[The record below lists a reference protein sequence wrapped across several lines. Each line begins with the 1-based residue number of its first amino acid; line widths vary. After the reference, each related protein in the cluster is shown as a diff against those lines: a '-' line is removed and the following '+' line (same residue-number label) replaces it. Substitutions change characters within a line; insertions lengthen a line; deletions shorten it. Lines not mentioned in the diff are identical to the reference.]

1 MLFSLRKLLHTFRF
15 FNGYID
21 WSWKYPRLLRKFQS
35 YSLQLRALRG
45 SAAGRRVFIVGS
57 GPSLKQ
63 TDLSALAGHVV
74 IAVNSSYKLLLER
87 GIHPDYLLIEDR
99 FSAQSISESG
109 DLSKLTKTKLLIA
122 LSNSDLKFPRGTI
135 FYQTNYPTDQ
145 EYFEQNLQFS
155 QSFNSIVFLGGAI
168 IFQALQFA
176 YFLKVKEVFLLGV
189 DFNYGKAFLERFD
202 KKQGTTIV
210 LTQEDIPV
218 VQAAYFSNNYQQFR
232 AGDSLNIPNW
242 DYQLRAFQLARQ
254 TLESHEIAIFNASPN
269 SMLEVFEKVDLNSKF
284 SI

>member
-45 SAAGRRVFIVGS
+45 SAAGRTVFVVGS

-99 FSAQSISESG
+99 FSAKSISESG
-109 DLSKLTKTKLLIA
+109 DLNMLTKTKLLIA
-122 LSNSDLKFPRGTI
+122 LSNSDLNFPKETI
-135 FYQTNYPTDQ
+135 FYQTNHPTDQ

-155 QSFNSIVFLGGAI
+155 KSFSSIVFLGGAI
-168 IFQALQFA
+168 IFQALQFT
-176 YFLKVKEVFLLGV
+176 YLLKAKEVILLGV
-189 DFNYGKAFLERFD
+189 DFNYGKAFIERFD
-202 KKQGTTIV
+202 KQQGTTIL
-210 LTQEDIPV
+210 LTEEDIPV
-218 VQAAYFSNNYQQFR
+218 VQAAYFSSNYQPFKT
-232 AGDSLNIPNW
+232 GDLLNIPKW
-242 DYQLRAFQLARQ
+242 DYQLKAFQLAKE
-254 TLESHEIAIFNASPN
+254 TLLSNEMAVFNASPN
-269 SMLEVFEKVDLNSKF
+269 SMLEVFEKVDLKKII